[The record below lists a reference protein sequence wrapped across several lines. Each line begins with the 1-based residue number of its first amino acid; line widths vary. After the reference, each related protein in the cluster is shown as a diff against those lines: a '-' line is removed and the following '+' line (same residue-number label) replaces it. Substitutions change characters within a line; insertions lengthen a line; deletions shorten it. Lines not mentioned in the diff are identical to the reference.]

1 MKRILLFLLACC
13 PMLLCA
19 QEDNSK
25 YLAGAVPVVNGK
37 VIFTEVIQASDM
49 SKRQIYDALLKW
61 AEKRFTPSKGQKGRV
76 AYFEEKKGQIA
87 CLGEEYLQLSAT
99 NSFFLDRATIKYR
112 LVINCLDGSCKMEMY
127 NISYFHGDDT
137 EMEAE
142 DWITDETGLNKAKT
156 KVVAKYGKLRIK
168 TIDLFDD
175 LTEQVTKTLGGA
187 NQRFLYWQKNLKLLR
202 KCSIGN
208 FQRLWS
214 RELWQGINIFLLIR
228 FRVISLKCS
237 LKIGC

>member
-76 AYFEEKKGQIA
+76 AYFDEKKGQIA
-87 CLGEEYLQLSAT
+87 WAVWVKLYLQTLAQRIAS
-99 NSFFLDRATIKYR
+99 S
-112 LVINCLDGSCKMEMY
+112 
-127 NISYFHGDDT
+127 
-137 EMEAE
+137 
-142 DWITDETGLNKAKT
+142 WIVLLLNTG
-156 KVVAKYGKLRIK
+156 
-168 TIDLFDD
+168 
-175 LTEQVTKTLGGA
+175 
-187 NQRFLYWQKNLKLLR
+187 W
-202 KCSIGN
+202 
-208 FQRLWS
+208 
-214 RELWQGINIFLLIR
+214 
-228 FRVISLKCS
+228 
-237 LKIGC
+237 

>member
-1 MKRILLFLLACC
+1 MR
-13 PMLLCA
+13 
-19 QEDNSK
+19 
-25 YLAGAVPVVNGK
+25 
-37 VIFTEVIQASDM
+37 
-49 SKRQIYDALLKW
+49 
-61 AEKRFTPSKGQKGRV
+61 
-76 AYFEEKKGQIA
+76 KKGQIA

-156 KVVAKYGKLRIK
+156 KVVAKLEKLRIK

-187 NQRFLYWQKNLKLLR
+187 KSEVPLLA
-202 KCSIGN
+202 KEPKSYSGSIRSGN

>member
-1 MKRILLFLLACC
+1 MGREAFYTFKR
-13 PMLLCA
+13 
-19 QEDNSK
+19 
-25 YLAGAVPVVNGK
+25 
-37 VIFTEVIQASDM
+37 TE
-49 SKRQIYDALLKW
+49 
-61 AEKRFTPSKGQKGRV
+61 GRV
-76 AYFEEKKGQIA
+76 AYFDEKKGQIA

-187 NQRFLYWQKNLKLLR
+187 KSEEFLYWQKNLKLLR

-208 FQRLWS
+208 FKGCGAGS
-214 RELWQGINIFLLIR
+214 YG
-228 FRVISLKCS
+228 RV
-237 LKIGC
+237 